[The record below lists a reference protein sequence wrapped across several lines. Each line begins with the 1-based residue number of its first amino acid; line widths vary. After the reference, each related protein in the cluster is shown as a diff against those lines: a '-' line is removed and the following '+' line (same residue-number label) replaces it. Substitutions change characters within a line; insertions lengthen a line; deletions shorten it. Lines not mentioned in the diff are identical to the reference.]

1 MAFSQIL
8 AIGIFF
14 VFFQVEKKKQ
24 IVNEFFVVLVLLTN
38 LNNRST
44 VTRTIDDTP

>member
-24 IVNEFFVVLVLLTN
+24 IVNETVVLMILTN
-38 LNNRST
+38 LNNIST
-44 VTRTIDDTP
+44 LTRTIDDTP